1 LRRRMRASRPAGIA
15 RARRRREFPPPW
27 EGEGK
32 GEGDFCGAAESE
44 VNDFLRLLLG
54 ACTVLAATS
63 LGAAGV
69 FAFKRIEK
77 HVFALIVAF
86 CAGVMSFSALEM
98 IDQAHAM
105 AGYRVALAGLLLGT
119 VSFLAVDKLLPHAH
133 LALVGAELH
142 DSKRKAALYVGT
154 ITIHNIPEGFAVASA
169 FAGSPALGWLV
180 TMSIALQDVPEGL
193 IVSAPVASYGVA
205 SRHSFAWGVFSGL
218 VEFAAAILGFLF
230 LRAVSTIT
238 PWALGFSAGAMA
250 YVVLSELLP
259 DAMQAEN
266 RLVALGAAILGFAV
280 AFGVGA
286 LIGF

>member
-1 LRRRMRASRPAGIA
+1 M
-15 RARRRREFPPPW
+15 
-27 EGEGK
+27 
-32 GEGDFCGAAESE
+32 
-44 VNDFLRLLLG
+44 
-54 ACTVLAATS
+54 
-63 LGAAGV
+63 
-69 FAFKRIEK
+69 
-77 HVFALIVAF
+77 
-86 CAGVMSFSALEM
+86 
-98 IDQAHAM
+98 
-105 AGYRVALAGLLLGT
+105 GT

-133 LALVGAELH
+133 LALVGATLH
-142 DSKRKAALYVGT
+142 DSKRKVALYVGT

-180 TMSIALQDVPEGL
+180 TMSIALQDIPEGL
-193 IVSAPVASYGVA
+193 IVSAPVAGYGVA
-205 SRHSFAWGVFSGL
+205 TRHSFAWGVFSGV

-230 LRAVSTIT
+230 LRVVAPCT

-266 RLVALGAAILGFAV
+266 RMVALGAAIVGFAA